1 MWETIEQWRGQIE
14 SRAITSSVVA
24 GLILSGL
31 AAMGDLPLWGIA
43 LTGLAGFSILP
54 WGLIGWRKLRELRYR
69 TADFEK
75 WDRVEIPA
83 LWQAACLYDDR
94 EPYIPVAPG
103 TPCYSTLQMLKSAI
117 MSGQITKVDVFG
129 GSDAMVRLRREDI
142 RRFAESRGDRP
153 LSFFPDA
160 R

>member
-1 MWETIEQWRGQIE
+1 MWKSIEHWRGQIE
-14 SRAITSSVVA
+14 GRDITSSIVA
-24 GLILSGL
+24 GVILMVL
-31 AAMGDLPLWGIA
+31 AAIGNLPFWGMVLI
-43 LTGLAGFSILP
+43 GLSGFSILP
-54 WGLIGWRKLRELRYR
+54 WGLIGWRKIRELRYR

-75 WDRVEIPA
+75 WDRVSHPA

-117 MSGQITKVDVFG
+117 LNGQIQKTDKFG
-129 GSDAMVRLRREDI
+129 GSDAWERLCREDI
-142 RRFAESRGDRP
+142 QRFAESRGDRP